1 MQKETIEVLKNAAA
15 INQGI
20 LIVEGN
26 QIRTMSVMKN
36 VFLTANVPDTF
47 DREFAIYDLNEFL
60 STLSLFDKP
69 EVAYKDDHILVVSG
83 KSKVKYY
90 YSSASVVVAPPK
102 DKTIKITGDFSFKLP
117 EVILSQLI
125 KAASVMKLDTVE
137 IAEHGLR
144 AFNKKNGGNQYDVK
158 IEDTTGDLKETKLL
172 TIELLKLLPRDYTVT
187 VGERAAKFNSID
199 GDLEYIVTYAT
210 KDGE

>member
-1 MQKETIEVLKNAAA
+1 MQKETIDVLKNAAA

-47 DREFAIYDLNEFL
+47 DKEFAVYDLNELL

-69 EVAYKDDHILVVSG
+69 EVTYKTDHILVASG
-83 KSKVKYY
+83 KSKIKYY
-90 YSSASVVVAPPK
+90 YSAPSVVVSPPK
-102 DKTIKITGDFSFKLP
+102 DKTITITGDFTFQLAES
-117 EVILSQLI
+117 VLSQLI
-125 KAASVMKLDTVE
+125 KAAAIMKMDTVE
-137 IAEHGLR
+137 ITKDGLR
-144 AFNKKNGGNQYDVK
+144 AFNRKNGGNQYDVK
-158 IEDTTGDLKETKLL
+158 FETTKGDLDEPKML

-187 VGERAAKFNSID
+187 IGDRAAKFNSID
-199 GDLEYIVTYAT
+199 GDLEYIVTYAS
-210 KDGE
+210 KDD

>member
-1 MQKETIEVLKNAAA
+1 MQKATLDVLRNCAS

-26 QIRTMSVMKN
+26 QIRTVAVMNN

-69 EVAYKDDHILVVSG
+69 EVAYKDDHILIAQH
-83 KSKVKYY
+83 KSKIKYF
-90 YSSASVVVAPPK
+90 YSAPSVVVSPPK
-102 DKTIKITGDFSFKLP
+102 DKRIKIEGSFTFRLP
-117 EVILSQLI
+117 EPILNQLI
-125 KAASVMKLDTVE
+125 KAASIMKLDTVE
-137 IAEHGLR
+137 VTQGGLR

-158 IEDTTGDLKETKLL
+158 IEDVTGELSESKLL

-187 VGERAAKFNSID
+187 IGDRAAKFNSID
-199 GDLEYIVTYAT
+199 GDLEYIITYT
-210 KDGE
+210 QKDGQ

>member
-1 MQKETIEVLKNAAA
+1 MQKDTIEVLKNAAS

-36 VFLTANVPDTF
+36 VFLTANVSDTF

-69 EVAYKDDHILVVSG
+69 EVGYKDDHIVVASG

-90 YSSASVVVAPPK
+90 YSAPSVVVFPPK
-102 DKTIKITGDFSFKLP
+102 DKKIDIKGAFTFKLP
-117 EVILSQLI
+117 ETILTQLI
-125 KAASVMKLDTVE
+125 KASAVMKLDTVE
-137 IAEHGLR
+137 ITQGGLR

-158 IEDTTGDLKETKLL
+158 IEDVTGDLAESKIL
-172 TIELLKLLPRDYTVT
+172 TIELLKLLGRDYTVT
-187 VGERAAKFNSID
+187 IGDRAAKFNSID
-199 GDLEYIVTYAT
+199 GDLEYIITYAT
-210 KDGE
+210 KDDN

>member
-1 MQKETIEVLKNAAA
+1 MQKETIEVLKNAAS

-26 QIRTMSVMKN
+26 QIRTMAVMNN

-69 EVAYKDDHILVVSG
+69 EVAFKDDHILVAQH
-83 KSKVKYY
+83 KSKIKYY
-90 YSSASVVVAPPK
+90 YSAPSVVVSPPK
-102 DKTIKITGDFSFKLP
+102 DKKIVITGDFSFKLTDI
-117 EVILSQLI
+117 ILTQLI
-125 KAASVMKLDTVE
+125 KAASIMKLDTVE
-137 IAEHGLR
+137 ITQNGLR

-158 IEDTTGDLKETKLL
+158 LEDVTGELAESKLL
-172 TIELLKLLPRDYTVT
+172 TIELLKMIGRDYTVT
-187 VGERAAKFNSID
+187 VGDRAAKFNSID
-199 GDLEYIVTYAT
+199 GDLEYIITYTT
-210 KDGE
+210 KDGA